1 MMTDAVG
8 YIASTLVLLTFMTKD
23 MRLLR
28 TTAILSNVA
37 FIAYGSLGGMTPVL
51 LLHLMLLP
59 LNVHRLME
67 LQASERNIVKIAKL
81 SRIASLFSPSRKAA

>member
-51 LLHLMLLP
+51 LLHLMLL
-59 LNVHRLME
+59 LAFSIKV
-67 LQASERNIVKIAKL
+67 ATD
-81 SRIASLFSPSRKAA
+81 RIGRP